1 MRFLPPLVPIF
12 IYTRHAESS
21 IFISDTFTYI
31 YIHGGKRKFH
41 ATIWLN
47 SKKIRADANIGG
59 WGKIV
64 FVEWWILVTERERIA
79 IELSNYRSKY
89 RRSTNEERF
98 PAIGADGKS
107 DRWQKSDESG
117 DWQRPIST
125 NGRRDIYIY
134 IHIHIR
140 TCVYTN
146 RSRYINYVACSIK
159 IDLRLIGNARAHAT
173 RFLACSV
180 STDFQPRYYRVQFR
194 NEHLANE
201 RATRTTRIEADNRAM
216 NALTRTKPVPT
227 INYCPPR
234 FYDYF
239 YDTIVVIKSFWFVEE
254 ERVDNVEESLRSE
267 FRFEFRS
274 RKDSISIFLDNR
286 SSRIFEEYFF

>member
-64 FVEWWILVTERERIA
+64 FVEWWILVTERERENRDRI
-79 IELSNYRSKY
+79 IELSIEISEEHERGKISGNWSGWKIGQVTEIGWKWWLAAADKY
-89 RRSTNEERF
+89 EWPTR
-98 PAIGADGKS
+98 
-107 DRWQKSDESG
+107 
-117 DWQRPIST
+117 
-125 NGRRDIYIY
+125 YIY

-140 TCVYTN
+140 VYTN